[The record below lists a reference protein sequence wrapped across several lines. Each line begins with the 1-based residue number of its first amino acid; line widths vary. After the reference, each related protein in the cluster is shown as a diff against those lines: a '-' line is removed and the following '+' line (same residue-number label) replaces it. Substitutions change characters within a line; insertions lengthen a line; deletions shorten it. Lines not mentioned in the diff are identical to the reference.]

1 MKKLSTVL
9 LGLGLFVSS
18 ALYAA
23 EANKSTTQQAT
34 HMGDHMHEG
43 KMMNHM
49 NMNDMSNEEMKKNW
63 TQWFIKWKSLIEAAN
78 QPHEEISQ
86 RMKLVN
92 PKYTLREW
100 FLVPAYQLAKN
111 ADYSLI
117 HELQEIMTNPY
128 SEQSQEIEEKYYR
141 LKPSQFFA
149 VGGISHVSCSS

>member
-49 NMNDMSNEEMKKNW
+49 NMNGMSDEEMKKMH
-63 TQWFIKWKSLIEAAN
+63 EDMAN
-78 QPHEEISQ
+78 EKTKNGMSDEE
-86 RMKLVN
+86 MK
-92 PKYTLREW
+92 KMGH
-100 FLVPAYQLAKN
+100 K
-111 ADYSLI
+111 
-117 HELQEIMTNPY
+117 
-128 SEQSQEIEEKYYR
+128 
-141 LKPSQFFA
+141 
-149 VGGISHVSCSS
+149 

>member
-49 NMNDMSNEEMKKNW
+49 NMNGMTDEEMKKNHEKLDSMSNEEMKKMH
-63 TQWFIKWKSLIEAAN
+63 EDMAN
-78 QPHEEISQ
+78 EKTKNGMSDEE
-86 RMKLVN
+86 MK
-92 PKYTLREW
+92 KMGH
-100 FLVPAYQLAKN
+100 K
-111 ADYSLI
+111 
-117 HELQEIMTNPY
+117 
-128 SEQSQEIEEKYYR
+128 
-141 LKPSQFFA
+141 
-149 VGGISHVSCSS
+149 